1 MADNRQYLS
10 GAESIGP
17 ADSSFGLGDLLGGM
31 SRMNLG
37 GFGLQPGPTTDRIN
51 NFGRNVWQ
59 SGLVPESGSPFGPL
73 FNQPQPPPQAAPPP
87 SPTLP
92 RALANPGK
100 EAAGG
105 AQTLPVQNPYWLA
118 EADAFLKPRQER
130 RDQLT
135 AQGFQGFGAAG
146 GLPDQ
151 FIKADLSKTR
161 GRGFGQTWNPVGG
174 GTVSE
179 GGATTPENAMLGR
192 LNQDTQIA
200 LAQQGLEK
208 AQLSPS
214 AFLKPDPYRQK
225 LQAAMVAVAM
235 AKKLGQNLTLAEAMN
250 AVGNHGFDQNAL
262 PFSLDSTQP

>member
-1 MADNRQYLS
+1 MADNRPYRS
-10 GAESIGP
+10 TGTETIGP
-17 ADSSFGLGDLLGGM
+17 PSNFGLGDLLSGV

-37 GFGLQPGPTTDRIN
+37 GFGLQPGPTTDRLN
-51 NFGRNVWQ
+51 NFGRNIWQ
-59 SGLVPESGSPFGPL
+59 SGLAPESGSPFTPLYEGPA
-73 FNQPQPPPQAAPPP
+73 PQPPPQAAPPP

-92 RALANPGK
+92 RALANPGTP
-100 EAAGG
+100 GDTPPG
-105 AQTLPVQNPYWLA
+105 TPGPQNPYWLA

-130 RDQLT
+130 RDSLT
-135 AQGFQGFGAAG
+135 AQGYDQP
-146 GLPDQ
+146 LPDQ
-151 FIKADLSKTR
+151 FIKADYSKTR
-161 GRGFGQTWNPVGG
+161 GSGFGNSWSPVGG

-192 LNQDTQIA
+192 VNQDTQIA

-235 AKKLGQNLTLAEAMN
+235 AKKMGQNLTLAEAMN

-262 PFSLDSTQP
+262 PFSLESIQP